1 VFVRPARLAREG
13 PASSDESQMVQLLVF
28 VSVYEM
34 NQVVIR
40 SCLCLY
46 QRSVTTL
53 YCDVVNLPS
62 EKPHRHFIEH

>member
-13 PASSDESQMVQLLVF
+13 QASSDESQMVQLLLF

-34 NQVVIR
+34 NQVSDQIV
-40 SCLCLY
+40 LVCLY

-53 YCDVVNLPS
+53 YCDVVNLP
-62 EKPHRHFIEH
+62 